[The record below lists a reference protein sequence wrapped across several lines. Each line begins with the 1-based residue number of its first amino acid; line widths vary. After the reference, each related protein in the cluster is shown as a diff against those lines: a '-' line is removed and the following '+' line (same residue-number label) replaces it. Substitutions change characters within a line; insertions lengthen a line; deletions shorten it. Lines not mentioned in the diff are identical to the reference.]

1 MNGAPSGPVAA
12 SGMRVALEMVYQS
25 GETEML
31 DVHIVPDEQA
41 DFEAGFLGEG
51 TPLARA
57 VMGHSA
63 GSVLPYPV
71 GDAKEVRIL
80 AVTPPTVEA
89 PKDVAARRSET
100 LRKAV
105 ADSDKANAIIFAASF
120 SGKWGDYDPAPLE
133 ENWDPRDADDE

>member
-1 MNGAPSGPVAA
+1 
-12 SGMRVALEMVYQS
+12 MRVVLEMVYQS
-25 GETEML
+25 GETETL

-57 VMGHSA
+57 VTGHSA

-80 AVTPPTVEA
+80 AVTPPTAEA
-89 PKDVAARRSET
+89 PKDVSARRSET

-133 ENWDPRDADDE
+133 ENWDPRDTDDE